1 MSPPIRILPLIVLGV
16 LNVFI
21 YRNMPKLILGGPAK
35 KAAAA
40 AAKSCKRRQPNSSSS
55 SNGLGSSIRLAAR
68 KLTKNKS
75 DSEGKTKGRVDGKK
89 TGEENE
95 EIKGPSVE

>member
-1 MSPPIRILPLIVLGV
+1 MNLIFNLLLPLIVLGV

-40 AAKSCKRRQPNSSSS
+40 AAKSCKRRQPNSSS
-55 SNGLGSSIRLAAR
+55 NGLGSSIRLAAR
-68 KLTKNKS
+68 RLTKNKS

>member
-1 MSPPIRILPLIVLGV
+1 MNLIFNLLLPLIVLGV

-35 KAAAA
+35 AAAA
-40 AAKSCKRRQPNSSSS
+40 AAKSCKRRQPNSSS
-55 SNGLGSSIRLAAR
+55 NGLGSSIRLAAR
-68 KLTKNKS
+68 RLTKNKS
-75 DSEGKTKGRVDGKK
+75 DSEGKTKGWVDGKK